1 MVQRIAS
8 AVVLVPVVLGI
19 IQYGSPELFL
29 VLVLAAIL
37 GGWREYVALARNM
50 GVEPYPWVGA
60 VLCILLLF
68 CFHSNDY
75 FSLWGLTALVA
86 LFITWYVKASEIRGA
101 IDQVA
106 YNFLG
111 LIYVAGLMGG
121 FILLRGQEQA
131 NLWIYFLFMIIWSGD
146 TAAYFV
152 GKSIGKTPLA
162 PKISPGKT
170 MEGAIGGLV
179 GSIAAG
185 LLARAWFLPEIPLN
199 HCLIM
204 SFLCG
209 TIGQLGDLVESLL
222 KRSAGVK
229 DSGSVIP
236 GHGGILDR
244 LDSLMFAGPAL
255 YWYHRFFL

>member
-1 MVQRIAS
+1 MQRVAS
-8 AVVLVPVVLGI
+8 AVVLVPVVIGI

-29 VLVLAAIL
+29 VLVVAAVL
-37 GGWREYVALARNM
+37 GGWWEYVGLTSNM
-50 GVEPYPWVGA
+50 GVESYPKVGA
-60 VLCILLLF
+60 VLCVLLLV
-68 CFHSNDY
+68 CFYSNNY
-75 FSLWGLTALVA
+75 YSLWALTALVA
-86 LFITWYVKASEIRGA
+86 LFITWYVKKSKIRDA
-101 IDQVA
+101 LDQVA
-106 YNFLG
+106 YTFLG

-121 FILLRGQEQA
+121 FILLRDQEQA
-131 NLWIYFLFMIIWSGD
+131 TLWMYFLFMIIWIGD

-152 GKSIGKTPLA
+152 GKSLGKTALT

-170 MEGAIGGLV
+170 VEGAVAGLV
-179 GSIAAG
+179 GSLAGG
-185 LLARAWFLPEIPLN
+185 LLARHWFLPDVPLY